1 MKVEQPPTPSR
12 ELNKHRPLHHAC
24 PAFSH
29 SATWAPPCLIS
40 FIISLNVWI
49 GGSLCVLCAFP
60 RWTATAA
67 SLTLTKKK
75 KRKKKSLFQ
84 FSQCFDCSLY
94 VVSCK
99 ICRCNRQKDGVS
111 RCHGKPRGDDWGGAS
126 SGELH
131 SSSTLRLQYDL
142 DVLDDDGRHRPP
154 SPPPPASISAP
165 SFPFRPLCQ
174 PP

>member
-12 ELNKHRPLHHAC
+12 ELNKYRPLHHAC

-29 SATWAPPCLIS
+29 SATLAPLPHQFHHLTECLDRWIPVCAVC
-40 FIISLNVWI
+40 IPSLDSHSCI
-49 GGSLCVLCAFP
+49 THSHQ
-60 RWTATAA
+60 
-67 SLTLTKKK
+67 KKK

-154 SPPPPASISAP
+154 SPPPAASISAP
-165 SFPFRPLCQ
+165 SFPFRPLC
-174 PP
+174 PPP

>member
-29 SATWAPPCLIS
+29 SATWAPPASSVSSSHWMSGSVDPCVCCVHPLAGQPQLHH
-40 FIISLNVWI
+40 SL
-49 GGSLCVLCAFP
+49 SP
-60 RWTATAA
+60 
-67 SLTLTKKK
+67 KKK

-165 SFPFRPLCQ
+165 SFPFRPLC
-174 PP
+174 PPP